1 MSSDGNKTTQ
11 QLEQFGYK
19 QELSRSVSTI
29 DLIVYGLIF
38 MVPIAPWAI
47 YGEVYNLSKG
57 MVPLVYVIGLVAMI
71 FTALSYGQMAKAF
84 PLAGG
89 VFSYVG
95 RGTNPRIGFFAGWL
109 MLLDYL
115 LVPTLLYV
123 IAAESMVGIF
133 PGTPRWLWGLVFVAI
148 NVAVNLAGVT
158 SLKRMNRLFL
168 AMELIFVFLFLFLGI
183 KALMGHEL
191 PGAHWSIEPLL
202 TPEYVTPAL
211 MASALS
217 VAVLSFLGFDGIS
230 TLAEESTEG
239 SKGPARAMIIGLF
252 IVATLFIAQT
262 WVASS
267 LSGSFV
273 EVPEDRVGNYFFDI
287 VGAIAGTGVMK
298 AFFLCNVLAVGIANS
313 MAAQAATSRL
323 LFSMARDGHLPRFL
337 RHINHK
343 KVPSNSILFVGAIS
357 ALLVLVFAGQIATMS
372 SMVNFGALASFAML
386 HLAVLYYYG
395 YKKRS
400 RSVFHTLFPL
410 LGFVIVG
417 FVLINAG
424 AEAHIAGGLWFCVGL
439 IAFVINSRRG
449 VDFSLP
455 EELGHSA

>member
-1 MSSDGNKTTQ
+1 
-11 QLEQFGYK
+11 
-19 QELSRSVSTI
+19 
-29 DLIVYGLIF
+29 
-38 MVPIAPWAI
+38 
-47 YGEVYNLSKG
+47 
-57 MVPLVYVIGLVAMI
+57 
-71 FTALSYGQMAKAF
+71 
-84 PLAGG
+84 
-89 VFSYVG
+89 
-95 RGTNPRIGFFAGWL
+95 
-109 MLLDYL
+109 
-115 LVPTLLYV
+115 
-123 IAAESMVGIF
+123 
-133 PGTPRWLWGLVFVAI
+133 
-148 NVAVNLAGVT
+148 
-158 SLKRMNRLFL
+158 
-168 AMELIFVFLFLFLGI
+168 
-183 KALMGHEL
+183 MGHEL
-191 PGAHWSIEPLL
+191 PGAHWSIEPLW